1 MLPTY
6 KDKGNFMT
14 HSKPLPPTLIALQRA
29 IDIAGGQAEL
39 SVKIGL
45 ERTSSNIGVMV
56 SRDKKASAKYVAK
69 ISEATGVPCHEL
81 RPDIFPTPEPAND
94 PSNQQSI
101 A

>member
-1 MLPTY
+1 
-6 KDKGNFMT
+6 MT
-14 HSKPLPPTLIALQRA
+14 HSKFIPPTLLALQRA
-29 IDIAGGQAEL
+29 IDIAGSQAEL

-45 ERTSSNIGVMV
+45 ARTSSNVGIMV

-81 RPDIFPTPEPAND
+81 RPDIFPAPQPAND
-94 PSNQQSI
+94 PSNQQQP

>member
-1 MLPTY
+1 
-6 KDKGNFMT
+6 MT
-14 HSKPLPPTLIALQRA
+14 HSKSIPPTLLALQKA
-29 IDIAGGQAEL
+29 IKIAGGQAEL

-45 ERTSSNIGVMV
+45 ERTSSNVGVMV
-56 SRDKKASAKYVAK
+56 SRDKKASAKYVVK

-81 RPDIFPTPEPAND
+81 RPDIFPTPAPAND

>member
-1 MLPTY
+1 MSL
-6 KDKGNFMT
+6 
-14 HSKPLPPTLIALQRA
+14 KPITPKQALA
-29 IDIAGGQAEL
+29 KAVKAAGGQTEL
-39 SVKIGL
+39 ANLINAKQQNVWQWL
-45 ERTSSNIGVMV
+45 N
-56 SRDKKASAKYVAK
+56 RDGKASAKYVAK